1 MMKFLKKAL
10 GCLFAV
16 AILGLVI
23 FIVAINQ
30 AYHFWWAKPTL
41 VESPSIQVET
51 EELTV
56 EEGAGLSLIAQELA
70 DRELISSPFWFKVY
84 TKLDGSA
91 RSVQAGVFELQSGM
105 SYATIIDILGEG
117 DSEEVVITIPEGYT
131 LKQISEE
138 VTSKLDI
145 TTTEW
150 ALMTGLASPL
160 ESHPFIIAADK
171 PDHVDLEGYMFP
183 DTYHFFA
190 NATAEEVATKL
201 LEEMEANVEVAGISD
216 NLSEAVPTIHDAL
229 TLASIVEREVR
240 SPDDMA
246 TVAGLFYNRLEIGM
260 ALQADS
266 TVNYFTGKDTPSVS
280 LSDTEIESLYNT
292 YLHTGLPPGAISNPG
307 LNALQA
313 VADPVST
320 DYFYFLTSP
329 EGDVYY
335 ATTFEEH
342 IVNRSLYLR

>member
-1 MMKFLKKAL
+1 MIKFLKKAL
-10 GCLFAV
+10 GCLSGLV
-16 AILGLVI
+16 LLGLVI

-30 AYHFWWAKPTL
+30 AYHFWWAKPTF
-41 VESPSIQVET
+41 VESPSIHIPT
-51 EELTV
+51 EEITV
-56 EEGAGLSLIAQELA
+56 EEGAGLSVIAQELS

-105 SYATIIDILGEG
+105 SYSTIIDILGDA

-138 VTSKLDI
+138 VTSNLDI

-150 ALMTGLASPL
+150 ALMTGMASPL
-160 ESHPFIIAADK
+160 ESHPFVVAADK
-171 PDHVDLEGYMFP
+171 PDHVDLEGYLFP

-190 NATAEEVATKL
+190 NATAEEVATTM
-201 LEEMEANVEVAGISD
+201 LEEMEENILTLDIEFNRVEDITNVHEFI
-216 NLSEAVPTIHDAL
+216 

-292 YLHTGLPPGAISNPG
+292 YLHAGLPPGAISNPG
-307 LNALQA
+307 LNALKA
-313 VADPVST
+313 VADPVAT
-320 DYFYFLTSP
+320 EYFYFLTSP

-335 ATTFEEH
+335 AEIFQEH
-342 IVNRSLYLR
+342 IVNRNLYLR